1 MYKINVNYMYIIK
14 EVTVLKIFSV
24 MTVLSGDLGEN
35 KVILSK
41 LDKIPFQYMFLG
53 DL

>member
-1 MYKINVNYMYIIK
+1 MYKVNVNYMYTIK

-24 MTVLSGDLGEN
+24 MIVLSGDLGEN
-35 KVILSK
+35 KAFLSK

>member
-1 MYKINVNYMYIIK
+1 MYKINAYYMYIIN
-14 EVTVLKIFSV
+14 EVTVLKLLSV
-24 MTVLSGDLGEN
+24 ITVPSGDLGEN

-41 LDKIPFQYMFLG
+41 LDKIPFQYMIFG